1 MHKIFFRSMAS
12 VLLCSV
18 MLIAEETNR
27 VDLNETESAWEI
39 GKEQKVLWTNLAMSS
54 AIIAWGFTQWDYGT
68 EELHSGDEGWFGRET
83 SNGGSDKL
91 GHFYTNYLM
100 TRILGPLFRA
110 WGYSR
115 EDAAL
120 WAAVSS
126 GIQSVVVMEVG
137 DATSPE
143 HGFSYEDAL
152 MDLLG
157 SVIGYYWYRYPSVAD
172 KIDFR
177 VEYWPGSDTRA
188 STDFTTDYENM
199 KHLMAVKAEGFD
211 MFRRNWGRYFELQ
224 LGYYTRNFHH
234 NSTPIEARERYLYA
248 AIGVNLSA
256 LLRPVMGKYSGIFNF
271 YQVPY
276 TYLPYDYGL
285 DK

>member
-1 MHKIFFRSMAS
+1 MYGKIFYFVIGLLYAGGISMSAQTVDVDINTS
-12 VLLCSV
+12 SSEWRMSKTEKVV
-18 MLIAEETNR
+18 MTNI
-27 VDLNETESAWEI
+27 V
-39 GKEQKVLWTNLAMSS
+39 MSS
-54 AIIAWGFTQWDYGT
+54 AIVAWGFTQWDYGS
-68 EELHSGDEGWFGRET
+68 EDLHSGNEGWFGRDT

-100 TRILGPLFRA
+100 TRILGPIFHD

-115 EDAAL
+115 KDAAL

-157 SVIGYYWYRYPSVAD
+157 SVIGYYWYRYPSVAE

-177 VEYWPGSDTRA
+177 VEYWPDSDTRT

-199 KHLMAVKAEGFD
+199 KHLMALKAEGFD
-211 MFRRNWGRYFELQ
+211 MFRNNLGKYFEVQ
-224 LGYYTRNFHH
+224 FGYYTRNFHH
-234 NSTPIEARERYLYA
+234 NSTPIEDRERYLYA
-248 AIGVNLSA
+248 GIGVNLSS
-256 LLRPVMGKYSGIFNF
+256 LLRPVMGKYSAVFNF

-276 TYLPYDYGL
+276 TYIPYDYAL